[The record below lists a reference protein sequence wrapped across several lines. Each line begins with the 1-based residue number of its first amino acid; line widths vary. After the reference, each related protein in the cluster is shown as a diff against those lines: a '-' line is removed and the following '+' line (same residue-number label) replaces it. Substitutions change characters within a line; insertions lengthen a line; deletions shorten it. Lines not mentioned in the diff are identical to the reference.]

1 MTDLK
6 YKIISWVL
14 IILSILLIVFSLFA
28 PILIPQYFSGCDF
41 CNSGVIG
48 DSFGGMMGPFIAIA
62 GVFTTLLAFIMQVKA
77 NEMQRD
83 QFIKSIGKSYMDE
96 KIDAYYKL
104 EIIKVDIEDI
114 IDDIKKRFEFL
125 DTYIND
131 VKKNPF
137 ATNRLNR
144 TVNLSCE
151 RFLSEDRTLIYK
163 GFKFFFYETENWITN
178 YSSLYHIIEYLP
190 ELYKAVYQIGDSMN
204 QTTFKEKIELREQLI
219 EFEALC
225 VDALNT
231 NTGNSFN
238 PQIYITSHA
247 SSILSDYLSQYRSTL
262 ESDKNKPE
270 GDLLS
275 ILNILTKCK
284 DRLESREVYST
295 NLSNLIGKCSS
306 MIIKLNVLKNENENT
321 LKEFNAVIKEKDIV
335 LAKLEEINSFIK
347 NGIKKISVEKLKKE
361 YLAL

>member
-1 MTDLK
+1 MTNLK
-6 YKIISWVL
+6 YNIISWVL
-14 IILSILLIVFSLFA
+14 IILSILLIVFSLIA
-28 PILIPQYFSGCDF
+28 PIVLPRYFSGYDL

-48 DSFGGMMGPFIAIA
+48 DSLGGMMSPFIAIA

-77 NEMQRD
+77 NEMQRK
-83 QFIKSIGKSYMDE
+83 QFIKSIDKSYIDE

-125 DTYIND
+125 DTYIDD

-163 GFKFFFYETENWITN
+163 GFKIFFSDTENWISK
-178 YSSLYHIIEYLP
+178 YSRLYHIIEYLP
-190 ELYKAVYQIGDSMN
+190 ELYKGMYQIADNMN
-204 QTTFKEKIELREQLI
+204 QETFEKKIEMRNRLI
-219 EFEALC
+219 EFDALC
-225 VDALNT
+225 VDAINV
-231 NTGNSFN
+231 NTGKSIDPKN
-238 PQIYITSHA
+238 YITSYA
-247 SSILSDYLSQYRSTL
+247 LSVLRDFLLQYRSTL
-262 ESDKNKPE
+262 ESDENKPE

-275 ILNILTKCK
+275 ILSILTNCK
-284 DRLESREVYST
+284 DGLESREAYST
-295 NLSNLIGKCSS
+295 NLSNLIEKCSS

-321 LKEFNAVIKEKDIV
+321 LKEFDSIIKEKDTV
-335 LAKLEEINSFIK
+335 LTKLVEINSFIK
-347 NGIKKISVEKLKKE
+347 NGIKKISVEELKKE